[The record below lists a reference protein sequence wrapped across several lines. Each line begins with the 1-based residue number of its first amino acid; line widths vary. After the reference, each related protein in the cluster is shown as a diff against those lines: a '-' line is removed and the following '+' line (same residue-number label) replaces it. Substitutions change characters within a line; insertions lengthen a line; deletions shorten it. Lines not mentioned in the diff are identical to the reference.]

1 MNRILVWL
9 DFRSVFL
16 DNIWGLGSIFLFTL
30 ALHFFFLKF
39 SRSFQG
45 RLFKGGALV
54 LVGLMLFL
62 QGVNIGLAP
71 AGMALAEY
79 LGRDEILRWMLI
91 PLTFFFGY
99 FLTKAEPAVNILCSQ
114 VEEATAGS
122 VPTRI
127 LARGIS
133 FGVAVFATL
142 GMARVLLG
150 LPLMYILVPGYVV
163 ALLMTARCAPLFIGV
178 AFDACTVTTGPMI
191 ITFVMSLSI
200 GLAVVMEGRD
210 PLLDGFG
217 LIALVALAPIISI
230 LFVGVLYRMKS
241 QRGEE

>member
-71 AGMALAEY
+71 AGMALAE
-79 LGRDEILRWMLI
+79 
-91 PLTFFFGY
+91 
-99 FLTKAEPAVNILCSQ
+99 
-114 VEEATAGS
+114 
-122 VPTRI
+122 
-127 LARGIS
+127 
-133 FGVAVFATL
+133 
-142 GMARVLLG
+142 
-150 LPLMYILVPGYVV
+150 
-163 ALLMTARCAPLFIGV
+163 
-178 AFDACTVTTGPMI
+178 
-191 ITFVMSLSI
+191 
-200 GLAVVMEGRD
+200 
-210 PLLDGFG
+210 
-217 LIALVALAPIISI
+217 
-230 LFVGVLYRMKS
+230 
-241 QRGEE
+241 

>member
-1 MNRILVWL
+1 VNRIMVWL

-16 DNIWGLGSIFLFTL
+16 DNIWGLGSIFLFTVL
-30 ALHFFFLKF
+30 LHVFFLKF
-39 SRSFQG
+39 SRSFQA
-45 RLFKGGALV
+45 RLIKGGVLV
-54 LVGLMLFL
+54 LIGLLLFL

-71 AGMALAEY
+71 AGMALAEH
-79 LGRDEILRWMLI
+79 LGSDEALRWMLI

-133 FGVAVFATL
+133 LGVGVFAAL
-142 GMARVLLG
+142 GIARVLLG
-150 LPLMYILVPGYVV
+150 LPLMYILVPGYLVV
-163 ALLMTARCAPLFIGV
+163 LLMIMRCAPLFIGV

-200 GLAVVMEGRD
+200 GLATVMDGRD

-217 LIALVALAPIISI
+217 LIALVALAPIVSI
-230 LFVGVLYRMKS
+230 LLVGILYRMKS
-241 QRGEE
+241 QIGEK